1 MSVSASWLRIS
12 PTALSFIIDPGA
24 DNEKSPRYRAISG
37 HGHICLGQ
45 GKIGVDNGL

>member
-1 MSVSASWLRIS
+1 MSVSASWLRTF

-24 DNEKSPRYRAISG
+24 SPRYRAISG
-37 HGHICLGQ
+37 HSHICLEQ

>member
-1 MSVSASWLRIS
+1 MKTSHEQITPEHVGR
-12 PTALSFIIDPGA
+12 TV
-24 DNEKSPRYRAISG
+24 SPRHRAISG